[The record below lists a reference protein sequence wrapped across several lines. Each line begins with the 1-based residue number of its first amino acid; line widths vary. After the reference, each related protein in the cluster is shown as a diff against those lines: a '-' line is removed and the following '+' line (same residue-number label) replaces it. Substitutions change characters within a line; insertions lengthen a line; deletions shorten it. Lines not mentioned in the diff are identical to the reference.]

1 MAQTVRDV
9 MTSNPRAIDASDTV
23 LVAARTMRDED
34 VGAVVVISGGQ
45 PEGIVTDRDIVV
57 RAVAD
62 EREPGD
68 TSVAE
73 VMTRN
78 VVSLTP
84 ADSVDRAA
92 ALMRENAVRRLPV
105 VENGQV
111 AGIVS
116 LGDLAI
122 ERDSRSALAEIS
134 AAPANN

>member
-1 MAQTVRDV
+1 MAQTVHDV
-9 MTSNPRAIDASDTV
+9 MTANPRAIDASDTV
-23 LVAARTMRDED
+23 LVAARAMRDED
-34 VGAVVVISGGQ
+34 AGAVVVISNGQ

-62 EREPGD
+62 EREPGE
-68 TSVAE
+68 TSVSE

-78 VVSLTP
+78 VVALSPT
-84 ADSVDRAA
+84 DSVDRAA
-92 ALMRENAVRRLPV
+92 ALMREHAVRRLPV
-105 VENGQV
+105 VDNGQV

-122 ERDSRSALAEIS
+122 ERDSRSALAEIG

>member
-9 MTSNPRAIDASDTV
+9 MTANPRVIDASDSV
-23 LVAARTMRDED
+23 LTAARTMRDED
-34 VGAVVVISGGQ
+34 VGALVMTRNGQ
-45 PEGIVTDRDIVV
+45 PEGVVTDRDIVV

-62 EREPGD
+62 EREPDD

-73 VMTRN
+73 VATRN
-78 VVSLTP
+78 LVALQAT
-84 ADSVDRAA
+84 DTVDHAA
-92 ALMRENAVRRLPV
+92 ALMREHAVRRLPV
-105 VENGQV
+105 VQNGQV
-111 AGIVS
+111 VGMVS

>member
-9 MTSNPRAIDASDTV
+9 MTANPRAIDASDTV
-23 LVAARTMRDED
+23 IMAARAMRDED
-34 VGAVVVISGGQ
+34 VGAVVVVSNGQ

-78 VVSLTP
+78 VVALAPT
-84 ADSVDRAA
+84 DSVDRAA
-92 ALMRENAVRRLPV
+92 ALMREHSVRRLPV
-105 VENGQV
+105 VDNGRV

-116 LGDLAI
+116 LGDLAV
-122 ERDSRSALAEIS
+122 ERDRQSALAEIS